1 MTIFTFINSQ
11 FALTQNRIVN
21 PAVTRFELK
30 ISPGSTVW
38 SWMEQLIWACVSGTL
53 GLIPSVLWV
62 GRFATCW
69 RDSPS
74 QHVFRQ
80 RNTNLWWLNP
90 AFPVTHYPIKGL
102 VAGPLF
108 KVSNDLCKS
117 SALCWRKHSVDFTL
131 ALARGLV
138 FSMKAGKKSESLG
151 HRANLYRAP

>member
-1 MTIFTFINSQ
+1 MIIFTLINFQ
-11 FALTQNRIVN
+11 FALMQRRIVN
-21 PAVTRFELK
+21 PVVSRLELK

-38 SWMEQLIWACVSGTL
+38 SWMEQLIRACVSGTL

-69 RDSPS
+69 RDSQS

-108 KVSNDLCKS
+108 KVWNDLRKS
-117 SALCWRKHSVDFTL
+117 SALCWRKHSFDFTL
-131 ALARGLV
+131 VLAWGLV
-138 FSMKAGKKSESLG
+138 FSMEAGKKSESLW